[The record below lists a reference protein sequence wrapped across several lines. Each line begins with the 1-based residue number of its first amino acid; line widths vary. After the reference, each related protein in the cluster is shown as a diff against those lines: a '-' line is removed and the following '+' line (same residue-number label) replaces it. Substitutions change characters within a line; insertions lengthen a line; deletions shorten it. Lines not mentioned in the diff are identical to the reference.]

1 MTLKELLDKVD
12 FDSLAPFI
20 EKTEK
25 KHLDS
30 IYGYREAYDIL
41 RYMKPAENFKGKA
54 RVEWSGEE
62 YGNDQWIGVFH
73 LDDDYWENE
82 LAKEIVIGEN
92 VDLPL
97 EEIAAKCLWELTFY
111 GFTPEHEGFVIGR
124 EIRNKYDVMLDR
136 LEESEWR
143 HQIPRRYRSMHDGQR
158 FISGDWGMKD
168 LFRKRMNRSKRM
180 REHRQEKREK
190 YLESMSRRENN
201 ILDLSID
208 GSSFTRGDL
217 DFILTVRHGTR
228 YDFRSVTGLY
238 RQLDSS
244 ITGPSE
250 SSLSETGT
258 VAAPAE
264 TGIMT
269 APDTRPTI
277 RDNRLDYILESITR
291 YQFLDLSQYD
301 NAVFCVRYSS
311 RYPISDDA
319 LAGFWKQIRD
329 FYGYDDIRTGTI
341 IENTGETEVKAVLLL
356 NKKLPTSKT

>member
-180 REHRQEKREK
+180 RGHRQEKRRK

-201 ILDLSID
+201 ILDLTVA
-208 GSSFTRGDL
+208 GSSFVREDL
-217 DFILTVRHGTR
+217 NFILKVSQGIR
-228 YDFRSVTGLY
+228 YDFRSVTGPY
-238 RQLDSS
+238 RQLSLES
-244 ITGPSE
+244 TGPVE
-250 SSLSETGT
+250 INPVAVPGMPDTGT
-258 VAAPAE
+258 A
-264 TGIMT
+264 
-269 APDTRPTI
+269 DQ
-277 RDNRLDYILESITR
+277 DSRLDYILESITR

-329 FYGYDDIRTGTI
+329 FFGYDDIRTGTI

>member
-180 REHRQEKREK
+180 RGHRQEKRRK

-201 ILDLSID
+201 ILDLTVA
-208 GSSFTRGDL
+208 GSSFVREDLNIILKVSRG
-217 DFILTVRHGTR
+217 IR
-228 YDFRSVTGLY
+228 YDYRSVTGQY
-238 RQLDSS
+238 RQSDYDAICPLKVEV
-244 ITGPSE
+244 ITDPE
-250 SSLSETGT
+250 MPDTGT
-258 VAAPAE
+258 A
-264 TGIMT
+264 G
-269 APDTRPTI
+269 
-277 RDNRLDYILESITR
+277 RDSRLDYILESITR
-291 YQFLDLSQYD
+291 YKHLDLLQYD
-301 NAVFCVRYSS
+301 NAIFCVRYSS
-311 RYPISDDA
+311 RFPVSDTA
-319 LAGFWKQIRD
+319 LTGFWKQIRD

-341 IENTGETEVKAVLLL
+341 IENSDEMEVKAVLLL
-356 NKKLPTSKT
+356 NKKLVTSKM

>member
-143 HQIPRRYRSMHDGQR
+143 HQIPRKYRVIHNGQR
-158 FISGDWGMKD
+158 FVSGDWGMKD
-168 LFRKRMNRSKRM
+168 LSYKRKNRHKRM
-180 REHRQEKREK
+180 RKHRQEEREK
-190 YLESMSRRENN
+190 YLESMSKRENN
-201 ILDLSID
+201 ILDLTVT
-208 GSSFTRGDL
+208 GSNFVRSDL
-217 DFILTVRHGTR
+217 DFILTVRYGIR
-228 YDFRSVTGLY
+228 YDFRSVTGPY
-238 RQLDSS
+238 F
-244 ITGPSE
+244 G
-250 SSLSETGT
+250 
-258 VAAPAE
+258 
-264 TGIMT
+264 
-269 APDTRPTI
+269 PDTNILNPTETDTESRTKI
-277 RDNRLDYILESITR
+277 LFPCNAGHDRRLDYILESITR
-291 YQFLDLSQYD
+291 YQYIDLSKYD
-301 NAVFCVRYSS
+301 NAVMCIRYSS
-311 RYPISDDA
+311 KYPLSDFT
-319 LAGFWKQIRD
+319 LGGFWKQIKA
-329 FYGYDDIRTGTI
+329 FYGYNDIRTGTI
-341 IENTGETEVKAVLLL
+341 IEDNDEREVKAVLLL
-356 NKKLPTSKT
+356 NKM